1 VRTIIATCVGLVALS
16 AISVQAAPL
25 PRSKAVP
32 TELTISPPI
41 ELAAEGCGYGQ
52 RRTRWQGHWGHCGAV
67 AFLSLGEVYLAIN
80 LRIRKVWI

>member
-1 VRTIIATCVGLVALS
+1 MRTIIATCVGLVALS

-25 PRSKAVP
+25 SRSKVP

-52 RRTRWQGHWGHCGAV
+52 RRTHWQDHSGHSHWGRCVPKSWGS
-67 AFLSLGEVYLAIN
+67 LS
-80 LRIRKVWI
+80 RHQFTH

>member
-25 PRSKAVP
+25 PRPKAVP
-32 TELTISPPI
+32 TERTISPPI

-52 RRTRWQGHWGHCGAV
+52 RRVDVLPRRHAKSSLRAAV
-67 AFLSLGEVYLAIN
+67 PD
-80 LRIRKVWI
+80 

>member
-1 VRTIIATCVGLVALS
+1 MRTIIATCAGLAALS

-25 PRSKAVP
+25 PPSKAVP

-52 RRTRWQGHWGHCGAV
+52 RRTRWQDHWGHWHWGRCVPKSWG
-67 AFLSLGEVYLAIN
+67 SLP
-80 LRIRKVWI
+80 RHQFTH

>member
-1 VRTIIATCVGLVALS
+1 MRTIIATCVGLVALS

-25 PRSKAVP
+25 SRSKAVP

-52 RRTRWQGHWGHCGAV
+52 RRTHWQDHWGRCPYPHPSAASSIGD
-67 AFLSLGEVYLAIN
+67 
-80 LRIRKVWI
+80 RKSVV